1 MLAAVR
7 GFLNTI
13 YNNPVTDLKF
23 LFPILMLLFASY
35 ALRLHAKRVK
45 IDGPPTLSQKIEP
58 FETPNDRFNTEVRR
72 IMSDNYDYYVKQ
84 VETQINRVEEIKKE
98 FLRARKMYERSKRQM
113 AGLNEKKKARAKER
127 RKEIFN
133 QILGIAKE
141 LSSEKYAPIIYE
153 EAKQ

>member
-1 MLAAVR
+1 
-7 GFLNTI
+7 
-13 YNNPVTDLKF
+13 
-23 LFPILMLLFASY
+23 
-35 ALRLHAKRVK
+35 
-45 IDGPPTLSQKIEP
+45 
-58 FETPNDRFNTEVRR
+58 
-72 IMSDNYDYYVKQ
+72 
-84 VETQINRVEEIKKE
+84 
-98 FLRARKMYERSKRQM
+98 MYERSKRQM